1 MVLSASM
8 DRFLANEQALRA
20 QYFEERGV
28 FPRVG
33 AFWLTAS
40 GRTADAAALRDAA
53 ALCAAV
59 DSRFDGM
66 SAQVRPLLAA
76 ACAGEEPEP
85 LLLRT
90 GGAYRALREAF
101 PPSPQL
107 IPPALLLARRC
118 PDEADFDETVRR
130 VKALFDALGSA
141 HPVLTGFEDLGAC
154 ALLALSGQDM
164 EAAAKAEAAAEA
176 MLKPAH
182 LSGNALQTLALMA
195 CLAQDA
201 EAFCAAVPV
210 CLGCRLPPYGAGA
223 LAACGGDTA
232 ALAQKADAIAQS
244 LKKEPAFGLLSMPGS
259 ERRLWACLLTAL
271 DAHPAAPAPFAEN
284 VLAAAFFSFVGSNT
298 TDDLAGLLP

>member
-1 MVLSASM
+1 MIYLLEDDDSIRKLVVYGLQSQGYEAQGFALPSAFWKAMEKAAPELVLLDLM

-28 FPRVG
+28 FPRAG

-164 EAAAKAEAAAEA
+164 SRKSQLYLLDEPIGGVD
-176 MLKPAH
+176 PATRDYI
-182 LSGNALQTLALMA
+182 LQTIIGNYDEKATVVISTHLIT
-195 CLAQDA
+195 DV
-201 EAFCAAVPV
+201 EPV
-210 CLGCRLPPYGAGA
+210 LDEVVFLKNGTVYLHEP
-223 LAACGGDTA
+223 
-232 ALAQKADAIAQS
+232 ADALREKTGKS
-244 LKKEPAFGLLSMPGS
+244 VD
-259 ERRLWACLLTAL
+259 AL
-271 DAHPAAPAPFAEN
+271 FRE
-284 VLAAAFFSFVGSNT
+284 VFKC
-298 TDDLAGLLP
+298 